1 MPFPLSHLLHFSP
14 ELILIVGF
22 VVLMIVD
29 LVRPLR
35 SAAGILALVI
45 LAAAG
50 IVAMFSWPGTSQ
62 TIFATYSHDSLAL
75 FFKVFFCLA
84 TIVAVLFSLAS
95 FKTDAEY
102 YLLLVGSALGMSLL
116 SGAHD
121 LILLFLAIEMV
132 SIPSYILAGVYRDQR
147 SSGEAALKYVLYGAV
162 STGVMLFGMSLLYG
176 LTGSTDFG
184 LIRDH
189 FLQGTSSPITLFL
202 AMLLILAGI
211 GYKVAMVPFH
221 FWCPD
226 VYEGAPTPITAF
238 FSVAPKAAGF
248 AALLRL
254 TVTLLPRG
262 WEAGWD
268 WPMLFTMASAATMTL
283 GNLAAIAQQ
292 NLKRLLAYSSIA
304 HAGYILM
311 GFAAASDLGF
321 QAVLFYLIV
330 YLFMNY
336 GAFFVVDI
344 VSRKEGSEMLHAFRG
359 LGYRAPYVA
368 VAFSIF
374 LFSLVGLPPL
384 AGFVGKFYLFGALM
398 DQGMVPLAVIGVLNS
413 VVSLWYYVKIIR
425 EMFLRDP
432 LKPVPLLTGAGDK
445 VLLLALM
452 IPIFVMGVYWSPII
466 AVAGEAFQL
475 VLP

>member
-1 MPFPLSHLLHFSP
+1 
-14 ELILIVGF
+14 
-22 VVLMIVD
+22 
-29 LVRPLR
+29 
-35 SAAGILALVI
+35 
-45 LAAAG
+45 
-50 IVAMFSWPGTSQ
+50 
-62 TIFATYSHDSLAL
+62 
-75 FFKVFFCLA
+75 
-84 TIVAVLFSLAS
+84 
-95 FKTDAEY
+95 
-102 YLLLVGSALGMSLL
+102 GM
-116 SGAHD
+116 
-121 LILLFLAIEMV
+121 
-132 SIPSYILAGVYRDQR
+132 YREKR
-147 SSGEAALKYVLYGAV
+147 SSGEAALKYVFYGAV

-176 LTGSTDFG
+176 LSGSTDFS
-184 LIRDH
+184 LIRNH
-189 FLQGTSSPITLFL
+189 FLQGSSSPLTLFV
-202 AMLLILAGI
+202 AMLLILGGI

-238 FSVAPKAAGF
+238 FSVAPKAAGL

-268 WPMLFTMASAATMTL
+268 WPMLFTLASAATMTL

-321 QAVLFYLIV
+321 QSVLFYLVV

-336 GAFFVVDI
+336 GAFFAVDVI
-344 VSRKEGSEMLHAFRG
+344 ARKEGSETLHEFRG
-359 LGYRAPYVA
+359 LGFRAAFVA
-368 VAFSIF
+368 VVFSIF

-384 AGFVGKFYLFGALM
+384 AGFIGKFYLFAALV
-398 DQGMVPLAVIGVLNS
+398 DQGMMPLAVIGVLNS
-413 VVSLWYYVKIIR
+413 VVSLWYYAKIVR

-432 LKPVPLLTGAGDK
+432 VKTTPIFVSLGAK
-445 VLLLALM
+445 VLLLALV
-452 IPIFVMGVYWSPII
+452 IPILIMGVYWTPII
-466 AVAGEAFQL
+466 AIAGQAFQL

>member
-1 MPFPLSHLLHFSP
+1 MPFPLTHLLHFSP

-22 VVLMIVD
+22 VVLMVVD
-29 LVRPLR
+29 LIRPLR
-35 SAAGILALVI
+35 RAAGFLALVI
-45 LAAAG
+45 LVVAG
-50 IVAMFSWPGTSQ
+50 AVAMFSWPGTSQ
-62 TIFATYSHDSLAL
+62 IIFATYAHDPFAL

-84 TIVAVLFSLAS
+84 TAVAVLFSLPS

-132 SIPSYILAGVYRDQR
+132 SIPSYILAGVYRDRR

-176 LTGSTDFG
+176 LSGSTDFG
-184 LIRDH
+184 IIRTH
-189 FLQGTSSPITLFL
+189 FLQGTTSPITLFL
-202 AMLLILAGI
+202 AMLLILVGI
-211 GYKVAMVPFH
+211 GYKIAMVPFH

-238 FSVAPKAAGF
+238 FSVAPKAAGL

-262 WEAGWD
+262 WEVGWD
-268 WPMLFTMASAATMTL
+268 WPMLFMLASAATMTL

-311 GFAAASDLGF
+311 GFAAASTLGF
-321 QAVLFYLIV
+321 QAVLFYLVV

-344 VSRKEGSEMLHAFRG
+344 VGRKEGSETLRDFRG

-368 VAFSIF
+368 VVFAIF

-384 AGFVGKFYLFGALM
+384 AGFIGKFYLFAALI
-398 DQGMVPLAVIGVLNS
+398 DQGMIPLAVIGVLNS
-413 VVSLWYYVKIIR
+413 VVSLWYYVKIVR

-432 LKPVPLLTGAGDK
+432 LKPAPIVAGIGPK
-445 VLLLALM
+445 ALLLGLV
-452 IPIFVMGVYWSPII
+452 IPILVLGVYWSPII
-466 AVAGEAFQL
+466 AIAGEAFEL
-475 VLP
+475 VLH

>member
-1 MPFPLSHLLHFSP
+1 MPFPLTHLVYFSP
-14 ELILIVGF
+14 ELILIIGF

-29 LVRPLR
+29 VIRPLR
-35 SAAGILALVI
+35 RGAGIVALVI
-45 LAAAG
+45 LGAAA
-50 IVAMFSWPGTSQ
+50 IAAISAWPGTSQ
-62 TIFATYSHDSLAL
+62 TIFATYAHDPFAL

-84 TIVAVLFSLAS
+84 TMVAVLFSLFT

-132 SIPSYILAGVYRDQR
+132 SIPSYILAGVYRGKR

-176 LTGSTDFG
+176 LTGSTDFEM
-184 LIRDH
+184 IRNH
-189 FLQGTSSPITLFL
+189 FLQESTSPITLFL
-202 AMLLILAGI
+202 AMLFIMAGL
-211 GYKVAMVPFH
+211 GYKIAMVPFH

-238 FSVAPKAAGF
+238 FSVAPKAAGL

-254 TVTLLPRG
+254 TVTLLPEG

-268 WPMLFTMASAATMTL
+268 WPVMFTLASAATMTL
-283 GNLAAIAQQ
+283 GNLAAIRQQ

-311 GFAAASDLGF
+311 GFAAACFLGF
-321 QAVLFYLIV
+321 QAVLFYLVV
-330 YLFMNY
+330 YLFMNF
-336 GAFFVVDI
+336 GAFFAVDI
-344 VSRKEGSEMLHAFRG
+344 VARKEGSETLRDFRG
-359 LGYRAPYVA
+359 LGYRAPFTA
-368 VAFSIF
+368 VVFAIF

-384 AGFVGKFYLFGALM
+384 AGFIGKFYLFAALIQQHM
-398 DQGMVPLAVIGVLNS
+398 IPLAIIGILNS
-413 VVSLWYYVKIIR
+413 GVSLWYYVKIVR

-432 LKPVPLLTGAGDK
+432 LKSEPIPEGVGTK
-445 VLLLALM
+445 LLLLFLVV
-452 IPIFVMGVYWSPII
+452 PIVVMGVYWSPII
-466 AVAGEAFQL
+466 AIAGEAFKL
-475 VLP
+475 VAP

>member
-1 MPFPLSHLLHFSP
+1 MPFPLSHLLRFSP

-29 LVRPLR
+29 LIRPLR

-45 LAAAG
+45 LVAAG
-50 IVAMFSWPGTSQ
+50 TVAAMGWPGTSQ
-62 TIFATYSHDSLAL
+62 TIFAIYSHDAFAL

-84 TIVAVLFSLAS
+84 TMVAVLFSLAS

-102 YLLLVGSALGMSLL
+102 YLLLVGSTLGMSLL

-121 LILLFLAIEMV
+121 LILLFLTIEMV

-147 SSGEAALKYVLYGAV
+147 ASGEAALKYVLYGAV
-162 STGVMLFGMSLLYG
+162 SSGVMLFGMSLLYG
-176 LTGSTDFG
+176 LSGSTDFDI
-184 LIRDH
+184 IRNH
-189 FLQGTSSPITLFL
+189 FLQSSSSPITLFV
-202 AMLLILAGI
+202 AMLFILAGI

-268 WPMLFTMASAATMTL
+268 WPMLFTIASVATMTL
-283 GNLAAIAQQ
+283 GNLAAIQQQ

-336 GAFFVVDI
+336 GAFFAVDI
-344 VSRKEGSEMLHAFRG
+344 VSRKEGSELLQGFRG
-359 LGYRAPYVA
+359 LGFRAPYVA

-384 AGFVGKFYLFGALM
+384 AGFIGKFYLFGALI
-398 DQGMVPLAVIGVLNS
+398 DQGMIPLAVIGVLNS
-413 VVSLWYYVKIIR
+413 VVSLWYYAKIVR

-432 LKPVPLLTGAGDK
+432 LKSTPLQTATGAK
-445 VLLLALM
+445 LLLLALL
-452 IPIFVMGVYWSPII
+452 IPILVMGVYWSPVI

-475 VLP
+475 ILP